1 MERYKRQIALPEIG
15 ISGQK
20 KLSDAKVL
28 VIGAGG
34 LGCPVLQQLA
44 AAGVGTLG
52 IVDGDVVEKTNLHRQ
67 ILYALPDCGKNK
79 ATVAAQALLK
89 LNPEV
94 NAIPFPDY
102 FTENNANTI
111 TENFGIIVDCTDTL
125 AARYLINDI
134 ALAKNIPVVYASVHK
149 FEGQVSVFNYLNG
162 PSYRCLFPENKT
174 KTPAPNCTATGVL
187 GVLPNTLGM
196 FQATET
202 MKIILGIGEVL
213 SGKVLVYDALTGNTQ
228 IIAFPKNT
236 AEIKIGRNK
245 GALLLTQTDTKK
257 TEHLNVTAFLSKTNN
272 PDCLL
277 IDIREEYEEPRLTY
291 QNLVNVPLAVLDN
304 FMRQLD
310 TDQEIVVCCQSG
322 QRSANAL
329 HYLKQNG
336 FKKVSHLKNGIRS
349 IPNQ

>member
-1 MERYKRQIALPEIG
+1 
-15 ISGQK
+15 
-20 KLSDAKVL
+20 
-28 VIGAGG
+28 
-34 LGCPVLQQLA
+34 
-44 AAGVGTLG
+44 
-52 IVDGDVVEKTNLHRQ
+52 
-67 ILYALPDCGKNK
+67 
-79 ATVAAQALLK
+79 
-89 LNPEV
+89 
-94 NAIPFPDY
+94 
-102 FTENNANTI
+102 
-111 TENFGIIVDCTDTL
+111 
-125 AARYLINDI
+125 
-134 ALAKNIPVVYASVHK
+134 
-149 FEGQVSVFNYLNG
+149 
-162 PSYRCLFPENKT
+162 
-174 KTPAPNCTATGVL
+174 
-187 GVLPNTLGM
+187 
-196 FQATET
+196 
-202 MKIILGIGEVL
+202 
-213 SGKVLVYDALTGNTQ
+213 LVYDALTGNTK